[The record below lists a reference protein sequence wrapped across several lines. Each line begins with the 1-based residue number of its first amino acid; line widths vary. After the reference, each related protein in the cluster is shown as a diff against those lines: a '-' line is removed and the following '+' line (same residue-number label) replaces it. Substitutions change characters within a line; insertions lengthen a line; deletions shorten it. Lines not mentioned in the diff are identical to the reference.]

1 MKKITDNEMHL
12 HRLWAARLLR
22 EHKNICWAY
31 KVDLRRPIFEI
42 IDSNK
47 IQGQWNPESRRIRI
61 AAKVIKA
68 HSWDVIVNLL
78 KHEMAHQI
86 VSEILKG
93 EGRHDT
99 MFHKACRMIGVPFQ
113 FCKAR
118 GSLPLTAPGL
128 GRQEKAESSKTVDRV
143 NKLLSLAQSN
153 NEHEASSAMQRA
165 NELMAKYNIKRI
177 EEKGPA
183 EYVYKVI
190 NLKRKR
196 LARHQYQTC
205 SILLDFFFVEIVF
218 SQLYDAR
225 TQNTYRTIEILGTRE
240 NVLIADHVYHFLS
253 ETLGSLW
260 ESFLRE
266 SGCRASARRSYV
278 SGVLTGF
285 RDKLNRSEKKT
296 SAQSDYSNNAN
307 DQAFTSA
314 LIRARDTGLYGF
326 IKQRFPRL
334 ARSRSRS
341 GVFDKN
347 AYDAGRKQGRQLT
360 IHKAVADSNGFKGK
374 MLTYY

>member
-31 KVDLRRPIFEI
+31 KVDLRRPAFEI

-93 EGRHDT
+93 PGRHDVL
-99 MFHKACRMIGVPFQ
+99 FRKACRMIGVPLQ
-113 FCKAR
+113 FCKASGR
-118 GSLPLTAPGL
+118 LPLTAPGL
-128 GRQEKAESSKTVDRV
+128 GRPEQSESSKTVDRV
-143 NKLLSLAQSN
+143 NKLLSLAQSD
-153 NEHEASSAMQRA
+153 NEHEASIAMQRA
-165 NELMAKYNIKRI
+165 NELMAKYNIQRI
-177 EEKGPA
+177 EQNKESA
-183 EYVYKVI
+183 YVYKII

-196 LARHQYQTC
+196 LARHQHEIC
-205 SILLDFFFVEIVF
+205 SILIDFFFVEIVF

-225 TQNTYRTIEILGTRE
+225 TQNSYRTVEILGARE
-240 NVLIADHVYHFLS
+240 NVLVAEHVYHFLS
-253 ETLGSLW
+253 KTLNTLWKSFQMETG
-260 ESFLRE
+260 
-266 SGCRASARRSYV
+266 GRASARRSYF

-285 RDKLNRSEKKT
+285 RDKLSRAEGKK
-296 SAQSDYSNNAN
+296 AAPFNYDNNPN

-314 LIRARDTGLYGF
+314 LIRARDTGLYDF

-334 ARSRSRS
+334 ARLRSQT
-341 GVFDKN
+341 GAFDKK
-347 AYDAGRKQGRQLT
+347 AYEAGKKKGRQLT
-360 IHKAVADSNGFKGK
+360 VHKAVVESSGFQGK
-374 MLTYY
+374 MLA